1 MTKSLTFY
9 AILILFILTACGP
22 KSLSLKNKLSSPAHH
37 VEVGMVLFEKDKLAE
52 AAREFQLA
60 LEMEPKLGKAHIGL
74 ALVEAKRGNK
84 KKAWQ
89 EIEKAE
95 ALVKDKADEV
105 SVNIGKIRLV
115 YLLFSPEDLPLAEEV
130 FTKIMAIKPGNAQAC
145 FYMALVYERAF
156 LFDKALSLLDRV
168 LKSENTYV
176 LQAYNEIDKLT
187 KIKQAHPVSDIGKE
201 IGLKDAITRAD
212 MAALL
217 VHELHLPEL
226 LEVPHSPL
234 PVIRDIGTEPFAEEI
249 TAIVPL
255 QLRELSATV
264 DGYFDPQ
271 LKITKAS
278 LCEILED
285 ILVRILGDNTLRH
298 RFKKVRS
305 PYKDLD
311 PKAPY
316 YNACILGLVKGFVT
330 PQDYL
335 NKEFGPLSPVSGADV
350 LLGLKRLREEAKI
363 I

>member
-1 MTKSLTFY
+1 
-9 AILILFILTACGP
+9 
-22 KSLSLKNKLSSPAHH
+22 
-37 VEVGMVLFEKDKLAE
+37 
-52 AAREFQLA
+52 
-60 LEMEPKLGKAHIGL
+60 
-74 ALVEAKRGNK
+74 
-84 KKAWQ
+84 
-89 EIEKAE
+89 
-95 ALVKDKADEV
+95 
-105 SVNIGKIRLV
+105 
-115 YLLFSPEDLPLAEEV
+115 
-130 FTKIMAIKPGNAQAC
+130 MAIKPGNAQAC
-145 FYMALVYERAF
+145 FYMTLVYERAF